1 MLRVIHLSLDVVE
14 NYKNL
19 EIDKSDTI
27 VIEKF
32 DYKKLINLNFSNF
45 NVLTSQ
51 YFFNNQLISLFFEEV
66 ISHSK
71 INSILID
78 RKGRNV
84 KRYQLNYKKKF
95 N

>member
-1 MLRVIHLSLDVVE
+1 MEIIYKKLSNYFGIDRNKKFYEILIGYWLLRIIHLSVDVVE

-32 DYKKLINLNFSNF
+32 DYKKLINLNYSNF

-51 YFFNNQLISLFFEEV
+51 YSFNNQLISLF
-66 ISHSK
+66 
-71 INSILID
+71 L
-78 RKGRNV
+78 RR
-84 KRYQLNYKKKF
+84 
-95 N
+95 